1 MFCPPLVKL
10 ESIEE
15 ELEKEKIKGV
25 VLLKVYFDFFLF
37 LKSKLVITS
46 ETCRTQYVS
55 QPSRVAR
62 TSHSI
67 SVTNLTLRAH
77 VAQGTTEVKK
87 GPRYMVRQAV
97 TCDHVFDSRFTLSV
111 TDASRI
117 LNAGF
122 SAVCC
127 CCCFSSSFFFFF

>member
-10 ESIEE
+10 ETIEE

-25 VLLKVYFDFFLF
+25 VLNVYFDFFLF
-37 LKSKLVITS
+37 FLKSKLIIIS

-67 SVTNLTLRAH
+67 SVANLTLRAH
-77 VAQGTTEVKK
+77 VAKGTTEVK
-87 GPRYMVRQAV
+87 GTAV
-97 TCDHVFDSRFTLSV
+97 YY
-111 TDASRI
+111 
-117 LNAGF
+117 
-122 SAVCC
+122 
-127 CCCFSSSFFFFF
+127 